1 MERLL
6 LNVGEVAGQLGI
18 SKATAYALI
27 SRKELPS
34 VRIGTKIGIP
44 ADAVRA
50 WIARQ
55 APPADAANPPAAKS
69 R

>member
-1 MERLL
+1 MDRLL

-34 VRIGTKIGIP
+34 IRIGTKIGVP
-44 ADAVRA
+44 ADALRSWV
-50 WIARQ
+50 ARQ
-55 APPADAANPPAAKS
+55 APASESENAPAVKS

>member
-1 MERLL
+1 MDRLL

-27 SRKELPS
+27 TRKELPS
-34 VRIGTKIGIP
+34 VRIGTKIGVP

-50 WIARQ
+50 WVAKQ
-55 APPADAANPPAAKS
+55 TPGVDPGSVPASKS

>member
-34 VRIGTKIGIP
+34 VRIGTKIGVP

-50 WIARQ
+50 WVARQ
-55 APPADAANPPAAKS
+55 APEIDAGNLSAAKS